1 MSSEV
6 AVEAR
11 TGIKILKPKTK
22 FMNGRKLG
30 VYGDVGH
37 CFPQLPKHIKE
48 NPEMASRF
56 QVVHIPGIGC
66 TLDMSNPDHAAFY
79 DILMFDKVL
88 KGHHANPESRFEWLD
103 PEKDATEY
111 LKSNENEMN
120 MVAVVAGLKD
130 KSIDIRR
137 AGRALGLAG
146 SDTIIL
152 AGLYQMCKAPA
163 TLVKLTEYFTSPTK
177 NLLDIYY
184 ANIAA
189 GSVQEKSGLYLS
201 EKGTYMW
208 NSIAVGRSLDEVI
221 LWMKNP
227 ENKDEYVQMK
237 DVFDKDKE

>member
-1 MSSEV
+1 MSSEA
-6 AVEAR
+6 AVVER

-22 FMNGRKLG
+22 YMNGRKLG

-37 CFPQLPKHIKE
+37 FAPALPKHIKGT
-48 NPEMASRF
+48 EMAERF
-56 QVVHIPGIGC
+56 KVLHIPGIGC
-66 TLDMSNPDHAAFY
+66 TLDMSNPEHAAFY
-79 DILMFDKVL
+79 DILMFDPVL

-103 PEKDATEY
+103 AEKDAAEY

-120 MVAVVAGLKD
+120 MIAVVAGLKG
-130 KSIDIRR
+130 KSIDIKR
-137 AGRALGLAG
+137 AARALGLAG
-146 SDTIIL
+146 SETVIL
-152 AGLYQMCKAPA
+152 AGLVQMCKAPA

-189 GSVQEKSGLYLS
+189 GSVQEKTGLYLS

-208 NSIAVGRSLDEVI
+208 NSIAVGRSLDEVL

-227 ENKDEYVQMK
+227 ENKDEYLQMK